1 MVNAGIE
8 KVSQPKLQMDVKNLS
23 SGKTHQTKNDFTKIL
38 TEQSDKFNTSQEDRQ
53 PVSGNEAGE
62 PDNVSGIKN
71 TDIAKDTQ
79 NTEKSAEFKKLFQES
94 TVSGEDTQSAE
105 EAISCVLV
113 QVDNF
118 LTQITQMLSEQFD
131 ISMEEVSECMS
142 ELGMNVAD
150 LFDKQNILQLITQLT
165 GQDSM
170 SNLLVNQSLSETV
183 MDIYALADE
192 LKESLMN
199 ELSMTEE
206 EFDALLKEADT
217 AILEGKDNIIVSDDE
232 VYKTEVVNSDIV
244 SASKDSED
252 FSETNE
258 PILEENGVSDEKVIW
273 KDETETL
280 QDHSENTDSQGKMNR
295 DDKKQNMDSYGTVIS
310 GNIIEGLKN
319 AVDTSIS
326 VKESGISERIIARIL
341 DEIRLNIRTN
351 ATSLELQLEPES
363 LGKVNIAVSTK
374 AGVLTAQIAAQN
386 EVAKEAIES
395 QMSTLREAFEA
406 QGLKVEEVEVTL
418 ASRSFEQEFDQSQDS
433 GKNNQSKS
441 RRHIS
446 KKELDEINGI
456 VSDKEEMPLEDV
468 QRELGSTVSYSA

>member
-1 MVNAGIE
+1 MVNAGIA
-8 KVSQPKLQMDVKNLS
+8 KISQPKIQMDVKNLS
-23 SGKTHQTKNDFTKIL
+23 SGKTQQTKNDFTKVL
-38 TEQSDKFNTSQEDRQ
+38 TEQSDKFNISQEDRP

-62 PDNVSGIKN
+62 ADGVSNVKN
-71 TDIAKDTQ
+71 TDIATETQ
-79 NTEKSAEFKKLFQES
+79 NNDKSAEFKKLFQES
-94 TVSGEDTQSAE
+94 TVNGEDTRSAE
-105 EAISCVLV
+105 EVISCVLV
-113 QVDNF
+113 QAGDF

-142 ELGMNVAD
+142 DLGMDAVD

-183 MDIYALADE
+183 MDIYAQADE
-192 LKESLMN
+192 LKENVMN

-206 EFDALLKEADT
+206 EFDALLKEAD
-217 AILEGKDNIIVSDDE
+217 AVVLDGKDSISVSNVE
-232 VYKTEVVNSDIV
+232 VSKVEVVSSDIV
-244 SASKDSED
+244 SASQDSED
-252 FSETNE
+252 FGKASE
-258 PILEENGVSDEKVIW
+258 PVLEENGVSDTKVIL

-280 QDHSENTDSQGKMNR
+280 QNHSENTDSQGKMNR

-310 GNIIEGLKN
+310 GDIIDGLKN
-319 AVDTSIS
+319 AVDTSVS
-326 VKESGISERIIARIL
+326 VKESGISDRIISRIL
-341 DEIRLNIRTN
+341 DEIRLNIKTN

-363 LGKVNIAVSTK
+363 LGKVNIAVTTK

-418 ASRSFEQEFDQSQDS
+418 ASRSFEQEFAQNQDS
-433 GKNNQSKS
+433 GKNNQSKA

-456 VSDKEEMPLEDV
+456 MSDKEEMPLEDV